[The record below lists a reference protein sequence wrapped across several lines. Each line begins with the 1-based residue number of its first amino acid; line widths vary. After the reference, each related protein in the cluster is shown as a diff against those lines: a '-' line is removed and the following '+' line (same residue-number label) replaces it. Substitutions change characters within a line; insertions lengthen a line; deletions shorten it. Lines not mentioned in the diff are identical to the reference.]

1 VRILF
6 IHNRYRYEGGE
17 DVAVGLEVALLKQN
31 GHDVEVLLF
40 DNLHISTTPNRIK
53 AGLQAFYNFSSA
65 RKTAATIERFKPEV
79 IHIHNLFFIASP
91 SVLYVAN
98 KYRIPVII
106 TVHNYRLVC
115 ANALLIRNNQV
126 CELCVNKTFPL
137 AGIRY
142 KCYRNSAVESAFAA
156 SVTGIHK
163 LIKTW
168 NKYVS
173 QYIVLTHFAKNKL
186 LASSL
191 KLKEQ
196 QLSVV
201 SNFVPDEGRRL
212 LPARER
218 YFLFVGRLSAE
229 KGLPVLIQTF
239 ADLKSETLVIIG
251 DGPQRQ
257 ILEEQSFLHPN
268 IRFAGKKSK
277 TEVLDFLGQCT
288 ALVFPSICFEG
299 MPYTILE
306 AFSMGTPVIASNL
319 GAMAEMIKDGYNGFL
334 FQPGD
339 AASLKDGLL
348 KFKRLGEQQND
359 LSRQARLT
367 YEKSYHPQI
376 HYHAMMSIYQK
387 AIETYKK

>member
-1 VRILF
+1 
-6 IHNRYRYEGGE
+6 
-17 DVAVGLEVALLKQN
+17 VAFELEVGLLKQK
-31 GHDVEVLLF
+31 GHDVEVLQF
-40 DNLHISTTPNRIK
+40 DNYQISTAAGRIK

-65 RKTAATIERFKPEV
+65 RKTADAIDRFKPEV

-91 SVLYVAN
+91 SVLFVAK
-98 KYRIPVII
+98 KYRIPVIV

-115 ANALLIRNNQV
+115 SNALLIRNNQV
-126 CELCVNKTFPL
+126 CELCINKTFPL

-142 KCYRNSAVESAFAA
+142 KCYRNSAVESAFAT

-163 LIKTW
+163 LLKTW
-168 NKYVS
+168 NNYVS
-173 QYIVLTHFAKNKL
+173 QYVVLTQFAKNKL

-191 KLKEQ
+191 NLKEH

-201 SNFVPDEGRRL
+201 SNFVPDEGPYS
-212 LPARER
+212 LPRER
-218 YFLFVGRLSAE
+218 YFLYVGRLAAE
-229 KGLPVLIQTF
+229 KGLPVLIKAF
-239 ADLKSETLVIIG
+239 ADLQSETLIIIG

-257 ILEEQSFLHPN
+257 VLEEQSFLHSN
-268 IRFAGKKSK
+268 IRFLGKKNK
-277 TEVLDFLGQCT
+277 TEVMDFLGHCT
-288 ALVFPSICFEG
+288 ALVFPSICYEG

-334 FQPGD
+334 FEPGD
-339 AASLKDGLL
+339 PASLKDSIL
-348 KFKRLGEQQND
+348 KFKRLGEQQNV

-376 HYHAMMSIYQK
+376 HYNAMMPIYQK
-387 AIETYKK
+387 AIETY